1 LLFQQVSLV
10 GLLANLL
17 AVPWVTL
24 VVTPV
29 ALLGVLWPP
38 LWSLSAL
45 ALEGLMALLTPLSHW
60 PWAVLER
67 PAAPWWCAAAGLFGG
82 LLLIMR
88 WPLPLR
94 LLGLPL
100 MLPVL
105 FWQNPKP
112 EHGSFELLA
121 FDVGQGTAVLVRT
134 AGHSLLYD
142 AGPRYGPDSNAGA
155 RVLVPALR
163 ALGVRPDLLLLS
175 HSDTDHIG
183 GAAAVLAWLPG
194 LPLMSSLA
202 FDHPLLR
209 SVTHHQP
216 CRAGQR
222 WQWDGVDF
230 ELLHP
235 SAEFASGARKPNE
248 LSCVLRVAAAQG
260 QGAAVLAGDLEARQ
274 EAELALQSQLRADV
288 LLAPHHGSRTS
299 SSDALLDAVQPRWA
313 LVQAGYRNR
322 FGHPAPEVMARYAQ
336 RGVGVMQSAHC
347 GAATWRSVRPEQVQ
361 CEREAAPRYWQHRA
375 GLADRQ

>member
-1 LLFQQVSLV
+1 
-10 GLLANLL
+10 
-17 AVPWVTL
+17 
-24 VVTPV
+24 
-29 ALLGVLWPP
+29 
-38 LWSLSAL
+38 
-45 ALEGLMALLTPLSHW
+45 
-60 PWAVLER
+60 
-67 PAAPWWCAAAGLFGG
+67 
-82 LLLIMR
+82 
-88 WPLPLR
+88 
-94 LLGLPL
+94 
-100 MLPVL
+100 
-105 FWQNPKP
+105 
-112 EHGSFELLA
+112 
-121 FDVGQGTAVLVRT
+121 
-134 AGHSLLYD
+134 
-142 AGPRYGPDSNAGA
+142 
-155 RVLVPALR
+155 VLVPALR

-336 RGVGVMQSAHC
+336 RGVGVLQSVHC
-347 GAATWRSVRPEQVQ
+347 GAATWRSARPERVQ
-361 CEREAAPRYWQHRA
+361 CEREAAPRYWQHRV